1 VAIDRAEVLRRVEER
16 VLAIPGVVA
25 MRYLDPEL
33 KEEVTRLEL
42 LAEKNGACM
51 GMMPFVNEGVWEA
64 LARDVSFMI
73 VGNAH
78 LIVDNEGLLYM
89 KDAKGQV
96 IGEYVPPHLKEAFLR
111 EHPDANF
118 LSEDFVLH
126 SGVEVE
132 GEPYFLINEVAFRYL
147 DGIPGISRV
156 TSGSVSTMSDD
167 LVRSVTGHV
176 GEKQWTHLVGF
187 DLSLD

>member
-1 VAIDRAEVLRRVEER
+1 MERGEVLARVEER

-25 MRYLDPEL
+25 MRFLDPEL

-51 GMMPFVNEGVWEA
+51 GLMPFVNEGVWES
-64 LARDVSFMI
+64 LAREVSLVI

-78 LIVDNEGLLYM
+78 LIVANEGLLYM

-96 IGEYVPPHLKEAFLR
+96 LGEYVPPHLKEAFVR

-126 SGVEVE
+126 PGVAVE
-132 GEPYFLINEVAFRYL
+132 GEPYFLINEVPFEHL
-147 DGIPGISRV
+147 EGVPGVVRV
-156 TSGSVSTMSDD
+156 TSGSISTMSDD
-167 LVRSVTGHV
+167 LVRDALGYT

-187 DLSLD
+187 DLDLD